1 MRIADKI
8 GTIAEMPRIASR
20 QRHRSNIEAANPLE
34 YYKRNVAIPFLDH
47 IIAFIDQ
54 QFCQSS
60 INASLLLGLVP
71 NILCLKDIDLQA
83 AVHMYSGDLPSPE
96 LFEMELKRWKHKY
109 SVKPQKQRPSSP
121 ALAIKECDRDMF
133 PNIYILLQ
141 IACTIPVTSC

>member
-1 MRIADKI
+1 M
-8 GTIAEMPRIASR
+8 
-20 QRHRSNIEAANPLE
+20 
-34 YYKRNVAIPFLDH
+34 AIPFLDH

-54 QFCQSS
+54 QFSQSS

-71 NILCLKDIDLQA
+71 NILCSKDVDLQA
-83 AVHMYSGDLPSPE
+83 AVRMYSGDLPSPE

-133 PNIYILLQ
+133 PNIYIHF
-141 IACTIPVTSC
+141 VTDSVHNPYECKRSSSGLRRLNNYMRASMGKKTL